1 MESKLQLVIP
11 VFLLIYRVDKRE
23 VIILSLLFSL
33 YMIVV
38 YRDDRR
44 DVIIVSLLFSLYMI
58 VVAFNTTTLVCLLC

>member
-1 MESKLQLVIP
+1 MESKLQPVIP

-38 YRDDRR
+38 
-44 DVIIVSLLFSLYMI
+44 
-58 VVAFNTTTLVCLLC
+58 AFNTTTLVCLLC